1 MERERLR
8 EGGRERVIEIDRQ
21 KERRREGVR
30 GKGQRETATEM
41 ETERGRER
49 QKQVGREGVRDR
61 GQREM

>member
-1 MERERLR
+1 M
-8 EGGRERVIEIDRQ
+8 IEIDRQ